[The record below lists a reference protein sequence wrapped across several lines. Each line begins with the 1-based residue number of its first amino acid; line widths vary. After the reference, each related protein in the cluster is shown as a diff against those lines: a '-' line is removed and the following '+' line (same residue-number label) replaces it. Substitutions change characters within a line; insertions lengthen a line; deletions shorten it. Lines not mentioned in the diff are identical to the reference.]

1 MRAEAVAFL
10 RTLTPEQRRAA
21 VFGIDSPERLDW
33 DYVPRERAGLA
44 LKAMDGRQRA
54 AAHALLRAALS
65 DAGYRKATDIMRLE
79 EVLRAIEK
87 VRRFDRDPDNYKW
100 ILFGDP
106 EVGAPWGWR
115 VEGHHLSLNF
125 TFAGDSTGAVTPAFM
140 GANPARV
147 PSGPLGGFRVLGAQ
161 EDLARELIRGLP
173 AADRDRAIIAARSL
187 GNIVSGPG
195 RADALRTPVGLPIRD
210 MAPPQRA
217 LAERLIEEFVGN
229 LRTDLAEAQRARIR
243 EAGVGAN
250 SFAWAGPFEP
260 GHAHYFRLH
269 GPRLLIEH
277 DNTQN
282 DANHVHSVW
291 RDPARDFA
299 LDLLGE
305 HYRSG
310 HQAHAAP

>member
-21 VFGIDSPERLDW
+21 VFGIDSHERLDW
-33 DYVPRERAGLA
+33 DYVPRERAGLP

-79 EVLRAIEK
+79 EVLRAIER

-125 TFAGDSTGAVTPAFM
+125 TFAAGSTGAVTPAFM

-147 PSGPLGGFRVLGAQ
+147 PSGPLGGFRILGAQ
-161 EDLARELIRGLP
+161 EDLVYLRIKRGWEP
-173 AADRDRAIIAARSL
+173 AKAAT
-187 GNIVSGPG
+187 
-195 RADALRTPVGLPIRD
+195 TPVRKGNYRR
-210 MAPPQRA
+210 APDIGTMLKPLEDEVQ
-217 LAERLIEEFVGN
+217 F
-229 LRTDLAEAQRARIR
+229 
-243 EAGVGAN
+243 
-250 SFAWAGPFEP
+250 
-260 GHAHYFRLH
+260 
-269 GPRLLIEH
+269 
-277 DNTQN
+277 
-282 DANHVHSVW
+282 
-291 RDPARDFA
+291 
-299 LDLLGE
+299 
-305 HYRSG
+305 
-310 HQAHAAP
+310 